1 MMKLCVLLQLQAES
15 EQYSVQKSKQDIK
28 MIIFFHLYSFV
39 DISFEDYDFLKSY
52 LKNYSLSW
60 CILYT
65 YVAPKHFGLNDIRN
79 GT

>member
-1 MMKLCVLLQLQAES
+1 
-15 EQYSVQKSKQDIK
+15 

-52 LKNYSLSW
+52 LKSYSLSW
-60 CILYT
+60 GTLNT